1 VEEVEEE
8 AKVAVSVAQG
18 KGLKSHM
25 FADEEK
31 ERDALWHAR
40 RSAYYASAKYR
51 NDVRRKPRIPSHIPS
66 RPHAFLLSGMYVEC
80 AVRAP
85 SDAAVGDG
93 RVRAPVA
100 PGPGD

>member
-1 VEEVEEE
+1 MPHTSARLNEVNATCAVEEVEEE
-8 AKVAVSVAQG
+8 AKVAITVAQA

-51 NDVRRKPRIPSHIPS
+51 NDVRR
-66 RPHAFLLSGMYVEC
+66 PHAHTLHARPDLTLTL
-80 AVRAP
+80 AH
-85 SDAAVGDG
+85 D
-93 RVRAPVA
+93 
-100 PGPGD
+100 